1 MSSSKHK
8 RQLKKIYQQFK
19 KSTSSFI
26 RKPEIVKPTIIIV
39 IFLFIGLIF
48 SLFKD
53 IPSPQKLTKSPAPI
67 STQILD
73 RNGKILYEI
82 YTDQKRTPIDIE
94 ILPEYVKQ
102 ATISIEDQNFYQHH
116 GLDIKGILRA
126 LFKTITGQRLEGG
139 STITQQLVK
148 NALLE
153 DNSRTLSRK
162 IKEAF
167 LAIFTEIIYSKDEI
181 LGLYLNHIPYGG
193 TSYGIQS
200 ASKTYFDK
208 NAQDLTLSEATLL
221 AGLPQAPT
229 YLSPF
234 GAHPELA
241 KQRQEQVLNRMQ
253 QDGYLDTEKIQPTLD
268 EEIIYASP
276 SAGILAPHF
285 SLMIKE
291 IMVERYGED
300 TVNLGGLRV
309 TTTLDL
315 DTQTYAQEILTEQI
329 NDLSYLKV
337 GNGAALVTQPKTG
350 EILAMI
356 GSKDY
361 FDQDSDGQV
370 NITTA
375 LRQPGSSIK
384 PINYATGLLNGW
396 TASTMYLDIP
406 TCFSVTGQ
414 KEYCPKNY
422 DNNFRG
428 PVLMR
433 DALANSYNIPAVK
446 QLALNGVESMIATA
460 SAMGIQG
467 WTDPANYGL
476 SLTLGGGEVTMLE
489 MATAFGTFANSGITV
504 PLTSILKV
512 ETYSG
517 EILEEYKPEKIADLV
532 DTSTQDW
539 ETFNQTTDRLLNCPQ
554 NTDSNQKNDSE
565 EMSSNPYL
573 CTRVSLPQEVAY
585 IISDIISDN
594 QARTPAFGAGSY
606 LVVPNHT
613 VSVKTGT
620 TNDMRDNWT
629 IGYTPDYLVTTW
641 VGNNDNSPMSYVAS
655 GITGASPIWNKIMRY
670 VLAGKKN
677 HPLTRPQN
685 IQQYTVCLSTG
696 LIATQENQCASRSEL
711 FIKSVLPPAQINTR
725 QQIWVRRE
733 DKQPLLPGDTTID
746 LDLEEHTVISDPFTS
761 NFCLDCAYPVS
772 EEGKISWP
780 TSKVNYDTFQINKPS
795 SQSSFSFPTPNL

>member
-26 RKPEIVKPTIIIV
+26 KKPEIVKPTIIIV
-39 IFLFIGLIF
+39 VFLFIGLIF

>member
-26 RKPEIVKPTIIIV
+26 KKPEIVKPTIIIV
-39 IFLFIGLIF
+39 VFLFIGLIF

-200 ASKTYFDK
+200 AAKTYFDK

>member
-711 FIKSVLPPAQINTR
+711 FIKSVLPPTQINTR

-746 LDLEEHTVISDPFTS
+746 LDLEEHTIISDPFTS

>member
-1 MSSSKHK
+1 MSLSKRK
-8 RQLKKIYQQFK
+8 QQLRKIYRQFK
-19 KSTSSFI
+19 KSTSSLARQPQIF
-26 RKPEIVKPTIIIV
+26 KPAIIIIV
-39 IFLFIGLIF
+39 FLFIGLLF

-73 RNGKILYEI
+73 RNGELLYEI
-82 YTDQKRTPIDIE
+82 YTDQKRTPISIDS
-94 ILPEYVKQ
+94 LPEHVKQ

-126 LFKTITGQRLEGG
+126 LFKTLTGQRLEGG

-153 DNSRTLSRK
+153 DTSRTLSRK

-167 LAIFTEIIYSKDEI
+167 LAIATEIIYTKDEI
-181 LGLYLNHIPYGG
+181 LELYLNHIPYGG

-200 ASKTYFDK
+200 ASQNYFNKD
-208 NAQDLTLSEATLL
+208 AQNLTLTESTLL

-253 QDGYLDTEKIQPTLD
+253 QEGYLTIEEIQPILD

-276 SAGILAPHF
+276 STGIQAPHF
-285 SLMIKE
+285 SLMIKD
-291 IMVERYGED
+291 ILVNKYGED
-300 TVNLGGLRV
+300 RVNLGGLRV

-315 DTQTYAQEILTEQI
+315 DIQNYAQEILSQQI
-329 NDLSYLKV
+329 EDISYLKV
-337 GNGAALVTQPKTG
+337 GNGATLVTQPQTG

-361 FDQDSDGQV
+361 FDQESDGQV
-370 NITTA
+370 NLTTA

-384 PINYATGLLNGW
+384 PVNYATGLLNGW

-406 TCFSVTGQ
+406 TCFTVTGQ
-414 KEYCPKNY
+414 KEYCPRNY
-422 DNNFRG
+422 DNSFRG

-467 WTDPANYGL
+467 WQDPSNYGL

-489 MATAFGTFANSGITV
+489 MATAFGTFANSGVTV
-504 PLTSILKV
+504 PLSPILKV

-517 EILEEYKPEKIADLV
+517 EILEEYKPEETADLV
-532 DTSTQDW
+532 ATSTQDW
-539 ETFNQTTDRLLNCPQ
+539 ETFNQNEDRLLVCPT
-554 NTDSNQKNDSE
+554 NNSE
-565 EMSSNPYL
+565 ETPSNLYL
-573 CTRVSLPQEVAY
+573 CTRVSLPEEVAY
-585 IISDIISDN
+585 IISDILADN

-620 TNDMRDNWT
+620 TNDLRDNWT
-629 IGYTPDYLVTTW
+629 IGYTPDYLVVTW

-655 GITGASPIWNKIMRY
+655 GITGASPIWNKTMRY
-670 VLAGKKN
+670 VLREEN
-677 HPLTRPQN
+677 NNPLTRPQN
-685 IQQYTVCLSTG
+685 IEQHTVCLSTG
-696 LIATQENQCASRSEL
+696 LLAIQENQCASRSEL
-711 FIKSVLPPAQINTR
+711 FIKSILPPTQINTR

-746 LDLEEHTVISDPFTS
+746 LDLEEHTVISDALTS
-761 NFCLDCAYPVS
+761 NFCLDCAYPVN

-780 TSKVNYDTFQINKPS
+780 TVKINYDIFRINPPS
-795 SQSSFSFPTPNL
+795 PRSFLPSPTANP

>member
-1 MSSSKHK
+1 MSSPKHK
-8 RQLKKIYQQFK
+8 RQLQKIYRQFK
-19 KSTSSFI
+19 KSASSLASQSQI
-26 RKPEIVKPTIIIV
+26 LKPAIIV
-39 IFLFIGLIF
+39 VVFLFIGLFF

-73 RNGKILYEI
+73 RNGELLYEI
-82 YTDQKRTPIDIE
+82 YTDQKRTPISIDS
-94 ILPEYVKQ
+94 LPEYVKQ
-102 ATISIEDQNFYQHH
+102 ATISIEDQNFYQHY

-126 LFKTITGQRLEGG
+126 LFKTLTGQRLEGG

-153 DNSRTLSRK
+153 DTSRTLSRK

-167 LAIFTEIIYSKDEI
+167 LAIATEIVYSKDEI
-181 LGLYLNHIPYGG
+181 LELYLNHIPYGG

-200 ASKTYFDK
+200 ASQNYFNKD
-208 NAQDLTLSEATLL
+208 AQDLTLAEATLL

-241 KQRQEQVLNRMQ
+241 KQRQEQVINRMQ
-253 QDGYLDTEKIQPTLD
+253 QEGYLTTEEIQPTLD

-276 SAGILAPHF
+276 SAGIQAPHF
-285 SLMIKE
+285 SLMIKD
-291 IMVERYGED
+291 ILVKKYGED
-300 TVNLGGLRV
+300 RVNLGGLRV

-315 DTQTYAQEILTEQI
+315 DIQNYAQEILSQQI
-329 NDLSYLKV
+329 EDLSRLKV
-337 GNGAALVTQPKTG
+337 GNGAALVTQPQTG

-356 GSKDY
+356 GSKNY

-370 NITTA
+370 NLTTA
-375 LRQPGSSIK
+375 FRQPGSSIK
-384 PINYATGLLNGW
+384 PVNYATGLLNGW
-396 TASTMYLDIP
+396 TAATMYLDIP
-406 TCFSVTGQ
+406 TCFTVTGQ
-414 KEYCPKNY
+414 KEYCPRNY
-422 DNNFRG
+422 DNSFRG

-467 WTDPANYGL
+467 WKDPSNYGL

-504 PLTSILKV
+504 PLSSILKV

-517 EILEEYKPEKIADLV
+517 EILEEYKPEETADLV
-532 DTSTQDW
+532 ATSTQDW
-539 ETFNQTTDRLLNCPQ
+539 ETFNQNENRLLDCPV
-554 NTDSNQKNDSE
+554 NNSE
-565 EMSSNPYL
+565 ETSPDPYL
-573 CTRVSLPQEVAY
+573 CTRVSLPEEVAY
-585 IISDIISDN
+585 IISDIIADN

-620 TNDMRDNWT
+620 TNDLRDNWT
-629 IGYTPDYLVTTW
+629 IGYTPDYLVVTW

-655 GITGASPIWNKIMRY
+655 GVTGASPIWNKIMRY
-670 VLAGKKN
+670 VLKEEKN

-685 IQQYTVCLSTG
+685 IEQHTVCLSTG
-696 LIATQENQCASRSEL
+696 LLATQENQCVSRSEL
-711 FIKSVLPPAQINTR
+711 FVKSILPPAQINTR

-746 LDLEEHTVISDPFTS
+746 LDLEEHTVISDALTS
-761 NFCLDCAYPVS
+761 NFCLDCAYPVN

-780 TSKVNYDTFQINKPS
+780 TIRINYDIFQINPPS
-795 SQSSFSFPTPNL
+795 SRSFLPPPTTSP

>member
-39 IFLFIGLIF
+39 VFLFIGLIF

-315 DTQTYAQEILTEQI
+315 DTQTYAQEILNRT
-329 NDLSYLKV
+329 
-337 GNGAALVTQPKTG
+337 
-350 EILAMI
+350 
-356 GSKDY
+356 
-361 FDQDSDGQV
+361 
-370 NITTA
+370 
-375 LRQPGSSIK
+375 
-384 PINYATGLLNGW
+384 
-396 TASTMYLDIP
+396 
-406 TCFSVTGQ
+406 
-414 KEYCPKNY
+414 
-422 DNNFRG
+422 
-428 PVLMR
+428 
-433 DALANSYNIPAVK
+433 
-446 QLALNGVESMIATA
+446 
-460 SAMGIQG
+460 
-467 WTDPANYGL
+467 
-476 SLTLGGGEVTMLE
+476 
-489 MATAFGTFANSGITV
+489 
-504 PLTSILKV
+504 
-512 ETYSG
+512 
-517 EILEEYKPEKIADLV
+517 
-532 DTSTQDW
+532 
-539 ETFNQTTDRLLNCPQ
+539 NQ
-554 NTDSNQKNDSE
+554 
-565 EMSSNPYL
+565 
-573 CTRVSLPQEVAY
+573 
-585 IISDIISDN
+585 
-594 QARTPAFGAGSY
+594 
-606 LVVPNHT
+606 
-613 VSVKTGT
+613 
-620 TNDMRDNWT
+620 
-629 IGYTPDYLVTTW
+629 
-641 VGNNDNSPMSYVAS
+641 
-655 GITGASPIWNKIMRY
+655 
-670 VLAGKKN
+670 
-677 HPLTRPQN
+677 RPF
-685 IQQYTVCLSTG
+685 L
-696 LIATQENQCASRSEL
+696 
-711 FIKSVLPPAQINTR
+711 
-725 QQIWVRRE
+725 
-733 DKQPLLPGDTTID
+733 
-746 LDLEEHTVISDPFTS
+746 
-761 NFCLDCAYPVS
+761 
-772 EEGKISWP
+772 
-780 TSKVNYDTFQINKPS
+780 
-795 SQSSFSFPTPNL
+795 SQSW

>member
-26 RKPEIVKPTIIIV
+26 KKPEIVKPTIIIV
-39 IFLFIGLIF
+39 VFLFIGIIF

-200 ASKTYFDK
+200 AAKTYFDK

-291 IMVERYGED
+291 ILVERYGED

-517 EILEEYKPEKIADLV
+517 EILEEYKPDEIADLV

-554 NTDSNQKNDSE
+554 NTDSNQKDDSE
-565 EMSSNPYL
+565 ETSPNPYL

-655 GITGASPIWNKIMRY
+655 GVTGASPIWNKIMRY
-670 VLAGKKN
+670 VLAEEKN

-711 FIKSVLPPAQINTR
+711 FIKSVLPPTQINTR

-746 LDLEEHTVISDPFTS
+746 LDLEEHTIISDPFTS

-780 TSKVNYDTFQINKPS
+780 TSKVNYNTFQINKPS